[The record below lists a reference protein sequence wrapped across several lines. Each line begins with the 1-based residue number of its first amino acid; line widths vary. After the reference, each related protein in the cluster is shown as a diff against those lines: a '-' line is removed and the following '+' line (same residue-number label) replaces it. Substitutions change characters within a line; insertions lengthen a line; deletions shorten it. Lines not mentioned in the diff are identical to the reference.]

1 MSRLANRVDVTPAIH
16 STSGPGL
23 DLSISTL
30 IVWLLFFLPP
40 SLWCAPVQSAD
51 ASIVAA
57 CSVHTLVVRPRATR
71 RTCPPLEL
79 LQQPQVPA
87 APTKVH
93 LHRPLHTPCRAL
105 ANSPALSDRKQHSQ
119 ATNTSS
125 LSIIDPDI
133 PTAPTALLCN
143 PRLCPS
149 TSTVQFF
156 TMPCFKGIAV
166 SIHAN
171 SAPLAE
177 YGMQKQS
184 RLSRISTYIPVPQP
198 QLNPDTSKHEAAK
211 FAISITLLTPGHPI
225 PYTQPKATDE
235 DPSPKPLY
243 AGPLPSTNS
252 DPSKHAN
259 AVTPYIPM
267 THSENETIAAYIYF
281 DGRAKE
287 EVATLLRPGEE
298 TWVNS
303 RWVQVPDSEGGGL
316 AEREFLFREVG
327 LERWLNGLDLQ
338 GHDAAEKVEKRRQKF
353 ERRHRRQKSTAQTG
367 QDTGEER
374 THRTR
379 DTLAYGG
386 DDHPP
391 SSPSMSDDDDSSLSD
406 DDEPPEAT
414 GQIKVAMFRV
424 IASGEIKKGEYS
436 PQFDAHDDDD
446 ESDGNKAGSNGAIDA
461 DVEHTTS
468 FAKPKTL
475 DPKTISTQTVTGID
489 GPDQPYAV
497 FTFFYRGQ
505 RQLTKMGLY
514 PGVKDNQKTPSAK
527 RRSTQLD
534 FSGLGPLKSTGTV
547 GFSAFRDQDAEAA
560 KRRKSRK
567 KGNGSGSGDME
578 QDSDD
583 DDDDDDDP
591 LSKMEDNDDK
601 VVKTHLSPE
610 DAKLTGELQSGIDRI
625 RLKRQH
631 SAEPDSGS
639 SSGYRKS
646 PSAGPMAGESSTSTE
661 AKQSERPV
669 NDSVSNLLSKAFS
682 ESPTVGSPLKKQRGN
697 SEEEAQDRSANF
709 PSAIGDVLGRAT
721 AEQKKKEAQPV
732 AQDEEEEL

>member
-1 MSRLANRVDVTPAIH
+1 
-16 STSGPGL
+16 
-23 DLSISTL
+23 
-30 IVWLLFFLPP
+30 
-40 SLWCAPVQSAD
+40 
-51 ASIVAA
+51 
-57 CSVHTLVVRPRATR
+57 
-71 RTCPPLEL
+71 
-79 LQQPQVPA
+79 
-87 APTKVH
+87 
-93 LHRPLHTPCRAL
+93 
-105 ANSPALSDRKQHSQ
+105 
-119 ATNTSS
+119 
-125 LSIIDPDI
+125 
-133 PTAPTALLCN
+133 
-143 PRLCPS
+143 
-149 TSTVQFF
+149 
-156 TMPCFKGIAV
+156 MPCFKGIAV

-171 SAPLAE
+171 SAPLPE

-198 QLNPDTSKHEAAK
+198 QLNPETSKHEAAK

-225 PYTQPKATDE
+225 PYTTPKATTAN
-235 DPSPKPLY
+235 PYPKPLY
-243 AGPLPSTNS
+243 AGPLPSTSS

-267 THSENETIAAYIYF
+267 TNSENETIAAYIYF

-303 RWVQVPDSEGGGL
+303 RWVQVPEVEGGGL

-353 ERRHRRQKSTAQTG
+353 ERRHRRQKSSRQPG
-367 QDTGEER
+367 DTDIEKPN
-374 THRTR
+374 RTR
-379 DTLAYGG
+379 DTLRYGPDEQQPLG
-386 DDHPP
+386 
-391 SSPSMSDDDDSSLSD
+391 SPDDSDGDSMSD

-446 ESDGNKAGSNGAIDA
+446 ESDGGNKGGNNGTIDA

-489 GPDQPYAV
+489 GPDKPYAV

-505 RQLTKMGLY
+505 RQLAKMGLS
-514 PGVKDNQKTPSAK
+514 PGTKADQKTPGTK

-547 GFSAFRDQDAEAA
+547 GFSAFRDQGAEAA
-560 KRRKSRK
+560 QRRKARRKSN
-567 KGNGSGSGDME
+567 GNTTGAVMDE
-578 QDSDD
+578 DSDD
-583 DDDDDDDP
+583 DDDEVNPLAKMDDT
-591 LSKMEDNDDK
+591 DDK
-601 VVKTHLSPE
+601 VAQTHLGPE
-610 DAKLTGELQSGIDRI
+610 DAKVAGELQAGIDRI

-631 SAEPDSGS
+631 SAEPDSLMASGS
-639 SSGYRKS
+639 RKS
-646 PSAGPMAGESSTSTE
+646 PSAGPTAREATPTESTS
-661 AKQSERPV
+661 SSRPV
-669 NDSVSNLLSKAFS
+669 LDSVSNLLSSAFTE
-682 ESPTVGSPLKKQRGN
+682 ESSIGSPLKKQRANGDD
-697 SEEEAQDRSANF
+697 EPVDRSANF
-709 PSAIGDVLGRAT
+709 PTALGDVLSRAA
-721 AEQKKKEAQPV
+721 AEQQKKEAQPLPKEIE
-732 AQDEEEEL
+732 DEEL